1 MYISQWWASPIFIK
15 NSLCTGYRY
24 TILDRFE
31 PGSLHWLYPTLDVDF
46 QRRASSQLENSSEF
60 FRLDNYKTFKIHSQ
74 LFDIF
79 LRWLFLIKNLCLPFP
94 CKNFLD
100 QKSLLFHFFQRIHF
114 SLTDVISMHL
124 WYNSS
129 EIYQ

>member
-46 QRRASSQLENSSEF
+46 QRRASPQLENSSEF

-74 LFDIF
+74 PFDIR
-79 LRWLFLIKNLCLPFP
+79 LRWLLLIKILIYPFHL
-94 CKNFLD
+94 KLFGSEVTTMSFL
-100 QKSLLFHFFQRIHF
+100 SE
-114 SLTDVISMHL
+114 
-124 WYNSS
+124 NSFLS
-129 EIYQ
+129 NRCDKHVPQV

>member
-15 NSLCTGYRY
+15 NPLCTGYRY

-46 QRRASSQLENSSEF
+46 QRRASPQLENSSEF
-60 FRLDNYKTFKIHSQ
+60 FRLDTYKTFKIHSQ

-79 LRWLFLIKNLCLPFP
+79 LRWLLLNQNFGFLSHLKTFGSEVTTIS
-94 CKNFLD
+94 FLSED
-100 QKSLLFHFFQRIHF
+100 SFLSNRCDKHASL
-114 SLTDVISMHL
+114 V
-124 WYNSS
+124 
-129 EIYQ
+129 

>member
-1 MYISQWWASPIFIK
+1 MYISQWWASPTFIK

-46 QRRASSQLENSSEF
+46 QRRASPQLENSSEF
-60 FRLDNYKTFKIHSQ
+60 FRLDTYKTFKIHSH

-79 LRWLFLIKNLCLPFP
+79 LRWLFLIKTLGFLFPF
-94 CKNFLD
+94 KTFWIR
-100 QKSLLFHFFQRIHF
+100 SHYYVISFREIHF

>member
-15 NSLCTGYRY
+15 NPLCTGYRY

-46 QRRASSQLENSSEF
+46 QRRASPQLENSSEF

-74 LFDIF
+74 LFDIC
-79 LRWLFLIKNLCLPFP
+79 LRWSILIKILIYLLIR
-94 CKNFLD
+94 NFLD

-114 SLTDVISMHL
+114 SLTDVISMYL

>member
-15 NSLCTGYRY
+15 NPLCTGYRY

-74 LFDIF
+74 LFDIC
-79 LRWLFLIKNLCLPFP
+79 LRWLLLIKILIYPFNLELFGSEVTTLS
-94 CKNFLD
+94 FL
-100 QKSLLFHFFQRIHF
+100 SE
-114 SLTDVISMHL
+114 
-124 WYNSS
+124 NSFLS
-129 EIYQ
+129 NRCDKHVPLV